1 MANVHIREGYKDAA
15 WFTANPTLILKQG
28 QRVNLLQT
36 GTYKLGDGTTQLSS
50 LSFLG
55 GNGGGTKTEEIFNN
69 VDGSTTKTL
78 SQTPT
83 FIFGVYNGS
92 GQRLTNTV
100 DYTISG
106 ATITFL
112 YTFEST
118 NIIVNFEY

>member
-1 MANVHIREGYKDAA
+1 MANANIQLGYKDAT
-15 WFTANPTLILKQG
+15 WFSDNDTLVLLQG
-28 QRVNLLQT
+28 QIVYLEQT
-36 GTYKLGDGTTQLSS
+36 GTYKLGDGTTQLSA

-55 GNGGGTKTEEIFNN
+55 ANGGGTKTEEIFNN

-78 SQTPT
+78 SHTPT
-83 FIFGVYNGS
+83 FIFGIYNGS

-106 ATITFL
+106 AVITFL